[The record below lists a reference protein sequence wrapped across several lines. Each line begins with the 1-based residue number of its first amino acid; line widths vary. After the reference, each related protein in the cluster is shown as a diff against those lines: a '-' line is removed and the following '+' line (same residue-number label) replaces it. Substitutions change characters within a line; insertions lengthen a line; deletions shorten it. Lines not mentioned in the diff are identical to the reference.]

1 VDRSRRLSKQL
12 FAIHPSAHVLSS
24 VRVNNS
30 DLIFITVVV
39 RHLFFLPSARMVSDF
54 LEATT
59 TFPRRDH
66 RLAQQSSGVQH
77 TRVGE
82 V

>member
-1 VDRSRRLSKQL
+1 
-12 FAIHPSAHVLSS
+12 
-24 VRVNNS
+24 
-30 DLIFITVVV
+30 
-39 RHLFFLPSARMVSDF
+39 MVSDF